1 MLAIITVLA
10 PDVQKLNLNQNS
22 SMGMLIVLS
31 VNKVLLSHCKL
42 FPVGMRNS
50 PESAM
55 LSIILGHP
63 EVSFALAGVVHI
75 QTEWIKIPAQ
85 KWRISRLVIVVKN
98 NRLFIMEKIIGISD

>member
-1 MLAIITVLA
+1 
-10 PDVQKLNLNQNS
+10 
-22 SMGMLIVLS
+22 MGMLIVLS
-31 VNKVLLSHCKL
+31 VNKVLLSHYKL